1 MMVFNWQKYISSCF
15 FKIYMFSFPFYYFL
29 PWAFAMFFEL
39 MNLSLWEKVIC
50 TWPEINK
57 GECSHLNKKNTKPAF
72 YLHVEKSRSRELFG
86 SCYLGLTLSCCF
98 TGLWASG
105 CFLQFW
111 IRNVAQHTYQEV
123 CGSVSSS
130 ADSARGIFLSSL
142 ISLLNTFIH
151 LREPLWVISNY
162 IIIST
167 AIGSVY

>member
-15 FKIYMFSFPFYYFL
+15 FKIYMFYFPFYYFL

-57 GECSHLNKKNTKPAF
+57 GERSHLNKKIQNQPFICMLRNPDPGSYLAVAIWVLLYPAVLQD
-72 YLHVEKSRSRELFG
+72 YELQVA
-86 SCYLGLTLSCCF
+86 SYSSGLETLLNIPIKKCVVQSPAV
-98 TGLWASG
+98 LI
-105 CFLQFW
+105 LQEVSFFPPSSVFW
-111 IRNVAQHTYQEV
+111 IRLFICVSHCE
-123 CGSVSSS
+123 SSS
-130 ADSARGIFLSSL
+130 
-142 ISLLNTFIH
+142 
-151 LREPLWVISNY
+151 Y